1 MTRQIQR
8 TSHATAAQVCYSP
21 ALLFIDPGPRV
32 SKPKLFSTHV
42 LFEEPRK
49 KLAEHFN
56 VEYWQGEERPPRA
69 EVLKRASGVDALVCL
84 LTEKID
90 RELLL
95 AAGPNL
101 RIVANVA
108 VGFDNIDVPACTER
122 HVAVTNTPG
131 VLDETTAD
139 FAWTLLMAVARRL
152 VEGDRMARSG
162 AWTKWNLDQLCGTD
176 VWGKTLGIIGLGR
189 IGRAVA
195 RRASGFRMRV
205 IYNSS
210 KRAPAEI
217 EKELNAEYLPRDS
230 VFEQADFLSLHVP
243 LNDATRGLVGPAE
256 LARMKKT
263 AFLIN
268 TTRGPVV
275 QELALIAALE
285 RGELAGAGLDVF
297 EREPLIPDGLRRD
310 NVVLAPHLGSASVET
325 RTRMA
330 LIAVENAIALFE
342 GKLPPTILNPEALRS
357 N

>member
-1 MTRQIQR
+1 MN
-8 TSHATAAQVCYSP
+8 
-21 ALLFIDPGPRV
+21 
-32 SKPKLFSTHV
+32 KPKLFSTHV
-42 LFEEPRK
+42 LFEEPRE
-49 KLAEHFN
+49 KLAERFN
-56 VEYWQGEERPPRA
+56 VEYWTGEERPPRA
-69 EVLKRASGVDALVCL
+69 EVLQRVSGKDALICL
-84 LTEKID
+84 LTEKVD
-90 RELLL
+90 RELLD

-108 VGFDNIDVPACTER
+108 VGFDNINVPACTER
-122 HVAVTNTPG
+122 NVAVTNTPG

-162 AWTKWNLDQLCGTD
+162 GWTKWNLDQLCGTD
-176 VWGKTLGIIGLGR
+176 IWGKTLGIIGLGR

-195 RRASGFRMRV
+195 RRASGFRMR
-205 IYNSS
+205 ILYNSTT
-210 KRAPAEI
+210 RAAVEI
-217 EKELNAEYLPRDS
+217 EKELNAEYVSRDA
-230 VFEQADFLSLHVP
+230 VFEQADFVSLHVP
-243 LNDATRGLVGPAE
+243 LNADTRGLVGPAE
-256 LARMKKT
+256 LAKMKRT

-275 QELALIAALE
+275 QEAALIEALE
-285 RGELAGAGLDVF
+285 RGLIAGAALDVF

-330 LIAVENAIALFE
+330 LIAVENAIAFFD
-342 GKLPPTILNPEALRS
+342 GKRPPTILNPEALRQ

>member
-1 MTRQIQR
+1 
-8 TSHATAAQVCYSP
+8 VN
-21 ALLFIDPGPRV
+21 
-32 SKPKLFSTHV
+32 KPKLFSTHV

-49 KLAEHFN
+49 KLAERFN
-56 VEYWQGEERPPRA
+56 VEYWTGEERPSRA
-69 EVLKRASGVDALVCL
+69 EVLQRVSGKDALICL
-84 LTEKID
+84 LTEKVD
-90 RELLL
+90 RELLD

-122 HVAVTNTPG
+122 NVAVTNTPG

-162 AWTKWNLDQLCGTD
+162 AWTRWNLDQLCGTD
-176 VWGKTLGIIGLGR
+176 IWGKTLGIIGLGR

-195 RRASGFRMRV
+195 RRASGFRMG
-205 IYNSS
+205 ILYNSTS
-210 KRAPAEI
+210 RAPLEI
-217 EKELNAEYLPRDS
+217 EKELNAEYASRDA
-230 VFEQADFLSLHVP
+230 VFEQADFVSLHVP
-243 LNDATRGLVGPAE
+243 LNADTRGLVGPAE
-256 LARMKKT
+256 LAEMKRT

-275 QELALIAALE
+275 QEAALVEALE
-285 RGELAGAGLDVF
+285 RGLIAGAALDVF

-330 LIAVENAIALFE
+330 LIAVENAIAFFD
-342 GKLPPTILNPEALRS
+342 GKRPPTILNPEALRQ

>member
-1 MTRQIQR
+1 
-8 TSHATAAQVCYSP
+8 
-21 ALLFIDPGPRV
+21 V

-42 LFEEPRK
+42 LFEEPRQ
-49 KLAEHFN
+49 KLAEHFD
-56 VEYWQGEERPPRA
+56 VEYWTSEERPPRA
-69 EVLKRASGVDALVCL
+69 EVLKRASGKDALICL

-90 RELLL
+90 RELLD

-122 HVAVTNTPG
+122 KVAVTNTPG

-152 VEGDRMARSG
+152 IEGDRMARSG

-195 RRASGFRMRV
+195 RRASGFRMRI
-205 IYNSS
+205 IYNSTT
-210 KRAPAEI
+210 RAAADI
-217 EKELNAEYLPRDS
+217 EKELSAEYLSRDE

-243 LNDATRGLVGPAE
+243 LNVATRGLVGPAE
-256 LARMKKT
+256 LAKMKRT
-263 AFLIN
+263 AFLVN

-275 QELALIAALE
+275 QEAALIDALE
-285 RGELAGAGLDVF
+285 RGLIAGAALDVF

-325 RTRMA
+325 RTKMA
-330 LIAVENAIALFE
+330 LIAVENAIAFFA
-342 GKLPPTILNPEALRS
+342 GKRPPTILNPEALRP

>member
-1 MTRQIQR
+1 M
-8 TSHATAAQVCYSP
+8 
-21 ALLFIDPGPRV
+21 PRAPL

-42 LFEEPRK
+42 LFEEPRL
-49 KLAEHFN
+49 KLAEYFD
-56 VEYWQGEERPPRA
+56 VEYWTGEERPPRE
-69 EVLKRASGVDALVCL
+69 EVLKRVSGKDALVCL

-90 RELLL
+90 RELLD

-122 HVAVTNTPG
+122 KVAVTNTPG

-152 VEGDRMARSG
+152 IEGDRMARSG

-176 VWGKTLGIIGLGR
+176 IWGKTLGIIGLGR

-195 RRASGFRMRV
+195 RRAAGFRMRV
-205 IYNSS
+205 IYNSTT
-210 KRAPAEI
+210 RAAAQI
-217 EKELNAEYLPRDS
+217 EKELNVEYASRDA

-243 LNDATRGLVGPAE
+243 LNSATRGLVGPAE
-256 LARMKKT
+256 LARMKRT

-268 TTRGPVV
+268 TTRGPVA
-275 QELALIAALE
+275 QEAALIDALE
-285 RGELAGAGLDVF
+285 RGQIAGAALDVF

-330 LIAVENAIALFE
+330 MIAVENAIALFA
-342 GKLPPTILNPEALRS
+342 GKRPPTILNPEALH
-357 N
+357 

>member
-1 MTRQIQR
+1 
-8 TSHATAAQVCYSP
+8 
-21 ALLFIDPGPRV
+21 L
-32 SKPKLFSTHV
+32 SKPKLYSTHV

-49 KLAEHFN
+49 ILAEHFD
-56 VEYWQGEERPPRA
+56 VEYWTGEERPPRA
-69 EVLKRASGVDALVCL
+69 ELLKRVSGKDALICL
-84 LTEKID
+84 LTEKVD
-90 RELLL
+90 CELLD
-95 AAGPNL
+95 AAGPHL

-122 HVAVTNTPG
+122 KVAVTNTPG

-195 RRASGFRMRV
+195 RRASGFRMRI
-205 IYNSS
+205 IYNSTT
-210 KRAPAEI
+210 RASAEI
-217 EKELNAEYLPRDS
+217 ENELNAEYLSRDA

-243 LNDATRGLVGPAE
+243 LNSATRGLVGPAE
-256 LARMKKT
+256 LAKMKRT

-275 QELALIAALE
+275 QETALVNALE
-285 RGELAGAGLDVF
+285 RGLIAGAALDVF

-330 LIAVENAIALFE
+330 LIAVENAVAFFA
-342 GKLPPTILNPEALRS
+342 GKRPPTVLNPEALRQ

>member
-1 MTRQIQR
+1 
-8 TSHATAAQVCYSP
+8 VN
-21 ALLFIDPGPRV
+21 
-32 SKPKLFSTHV
+32 KPKLFSTHV

-49 KLAEHFN
+49 KLAERFN
-56 VEYWQGEERPPRA
+56 VEYWTGEERPPRA
-69 EVLKRASGVDALVCL
+69 EVLQRVSGKDALICL
-84 LTEKID
+84 LTEKVD
-90 RELLL
+90 RELLD

-122 HVAVTNTPG
+122 NVAVTNTPG

-176 VWGKTLGIIGLGR
+176 IWGKTLGIIGLGR

-195 RRASGFRMRV
+195 RRASGFRMR
-205 IYNSS
+205 ILYNSTS
-210 KRAPAEI
+210 RAALEI
-217 EKELNAEYLPRDS
+217 EKELNAEYVSRDA
-230 VFEQADFLSLHVP
+230 VFQQADFVSLHVP
-243 LNDATRGLVGPAE
+243 LNADTRGLVGPAE
-256 LARMKKT
+256 LAEMKRT

-275 QELALIAALE
+275 QEAALVEALE
-285 RGELAGAGLDVF
+285 RGIIAGAALDVF
-297 EREPLIPDGLRRD
+297 EREPVIPDGLRRD

-330 LIAVENAIALFE
+330 LIAVENAIAFFD
-342 GKLPPTILNPEALRS
+342 GKRPPTILNPEALRH